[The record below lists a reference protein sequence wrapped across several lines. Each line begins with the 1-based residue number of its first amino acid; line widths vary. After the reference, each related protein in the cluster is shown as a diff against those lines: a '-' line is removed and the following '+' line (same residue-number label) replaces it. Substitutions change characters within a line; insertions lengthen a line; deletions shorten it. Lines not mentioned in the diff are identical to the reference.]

1 VQPSRT
7 NICQMSMTS
16 GLRRFGS
23 RPMAGRGNTSYD
35 YTAADE
41 LISCD
46 GSTTGIDVKT
56 FWEIAGGASSSVQ
69 SCG

>member
-1 VQPSRT
+1 
-7 NICQMSMTS
+7 
-16 GLRRFGS
+16 
-23 RPMAGRGNTSYD
+23 MAGRGNTSYD